1 MGIIAQLRFAD
12 SCSGSA
18 VPSGRGR
25 HTAFPVPPRPGTGSA
40 GRARQGRSLP
50 EDPLCKASAT
60 RIGGSCSA
68 GLRSS
73 CAGKVHGVLCS
84 KLPRQGAILN
94 EVLLVGLGAVLGWA
108 ATYFLPGFW
117 AKVARRPPLRIHVEP
132 DPKISMAAYRSWD
145 GYSFH
150 IPRRI
155 DEIGEPPGPV
165 CREWWTWAHGMEGMD
180 AGYTHVRLMVTGLSD
195 MDVVVDALQVRV
207 LDRYDAPAGTTI
219 ICATGGAD
227 LVPRHIDVDLD
238 HEPPLTEYRD
248 SGGDPTS
255 RFLFTLRK
263 GETEVSHLGAS
274 DAGRMRLG
282 RRLTSSSEWKASE
295 Y

>member
-1 MGIIAQLRFAD
+1 MAFCVV
-12 SCSGSA
+12 SC
-18 VPSGRGR
+18 
-25 HTAFPVPPRPGTGSA
+25 
-40 GRARQGRSLP
+40 QGVIS
-50 EDPLCKASAT
+50 
-60 RIGGSCSA
+60 
-68 GLRSS
+68 
-73 CAGKVHGVLCS
+73 
-84 KLPRQGAILN
+84 N
-94 EVLLVGLGAVLGWA
+94 EVLLVGLGAGLGWA

-132 DPKISMAAYRSWD
+132 DPQISMAAYPNWD

-263 GETEVSHLGAS
+263 GETEVFFIWARVTQGGCDWVADLHLLVNGKRRS
-274 DAGRMRLG
+274 IRVDSEGRPFRTVSSTGQGPGVLLECLFMRG
-282 RRLTSSSEWKASE
+282 
-295 Y
+295 